1 MIITNKTAWLGSR
14 RGKHLKAMLAVGL
27 LAMAAARAE
36 RVPMAPEEL
45 QRRATH
51 IVVGQ
56 VTAVYA
62 REMPKRK
69 GFVDTHYVAE
79 VRPEKWEKG
88 ESPAGAALIYV
99 RYWKREW
106 AGIGLPPPDT
116 SGYSSRP
123 KDGERV
129 RMFLTREGYNGFGH
143 TTDGGFTVIGPNGF
157 DRESLP
163 PAPASP
169 ASKPAPGGK

>member
-1 MIITNKTAWLGSR
+1 MIANKTARLGSR
-14 RGKHLKAMLAVGL
+14 RGKHLMAMLAVGL
-27 LAMAAARAE
+27 LAMAGARAE
-36 RVPMAPEEL
+36 RVPMGPDEL
-45 QRRATH
+45 QRRASH

-88 ESPAGAALIYV
+88 ESPAGASLIYV

-106 AGIGLPPPDT
+106 AGFGFPPPDT
-116 SGYSSRP
+116 SGYSNRP
-123 KDGERV
+123 KDGERL
-129 RMFLTREGYNGFGH
+129 RIFLTREGYNGFGD

-163 PAPASP
+163 PAPVPPAATPSP
-169 ASKPAPGGK
+169 RGK